1 MSNDKE
7 SEPQGVNLA
16 KGLPMFSG
24 ANPAALEKEK
34 QLLTSVQ
41 SKGAGTRL
49 KAYWG
54 LTGPG
59 WMQSAMTLGAS
70 SSAASLFA
78 GALVGYS
85 LLWVQ
90 PLAMLFGVMMLS
102 AMMHQTLSTGCR
114 PFEAMRRYI
123 HPAFAWTWALAA
135 LLTTIIWH
143 IPQYAMAAGM
153 AQDMVKA
160 VSGWQPEPRQET
172 VSLLVIGAIILCAS
186 IYITWGYGQKR
197 KGVRLYERVLKGF
210 LWLIIFAF
218 ALVVLDG
225 FIKGKISI
233 TEMLKG
239 FIPGIPKSDN
249 PQTQQKITS
258 LIIGGFSGAIGIN
271 MTFLFPY
278 TLLARGWGKEHRG
291 LGGFDLLTGMLIPYS
306 LATGLIIVATAATLH
321 NTPQISQM
329 IAENRQLTP
338 VLAASM
344 LEQAGINHFVAR
356 IVFGLGILGMV
367 MTTIS
372 MQMLVAGFAVCE
384 MFRVEPGGR
393 LYRLAC
399 LIPAPAFLGV
409 LFWQKM
415 SYWIAIPTAAICGI
429 LLPIAYIGF
438 FLLNNNKRYLGDDTP
453 RGAKAVFWNIGMLT
467 AIALTLAGGI
477 YYSVTVV
484 IPYCQRLAGVWK
496 G

>member
-1 MSNDKE
+1 MPKDTENGTGISL
-7 SEPQGVNLA
+7 S
-16 KGLPMFSG
+16 KGLPMFVS
-24 ANPAALEKEK
+24 ANPAALEKET
-34 QLLTSVQ
+34 QLLASVE
-41 SKGAGTRL
+41 SKGAATRI
-49 KAYWG
+49 KTYWR

-78 GALVGYS
+78 GALVGYG

-90 PLAMLFGVMMLS
+90 PLAMMFGVIMLS
-102 AMMHQTLSTGCR
+102 AMVHQTLSTGCR
-114 PFEAMRRYI
+114 PFDAMRRFI

-135 LLTTIIWH
+135 LLSTIIWH

-153 AQDMVKA
+153 AQDMLKA
-160 VSGWQPEPRQET
+160 VTGWQPEPHQET
-172 VSLLVIGAIILCAS
+172 VSLLGLGFVILCVS
-186 IYITWGYGQKR
+186 VYITWGYGKKR
-197 KGVRLYERVLKGF
+197 KGVRLYERILKGF

-225 FIKGKISI
+225 FIKGKIAVG
-233 TEMLKG
+233 EMFKG
-239 FIPGIPKSDN
+239 FIPNIPKSDN
-249 PQTQQKITS
+249 PQVRQKITS
-258 LIIGGFSGAIGIN
+258 LIIGGFSGAVGIN

-278 TLLARGWGKEHRG
+278 TLLARGWSREHRG
-291 LGGFDLLTGMLIPYS
+291 LGKFDLLTGMLIPYS
-306 LATGLIIVATAATLH
+306 VATGLIIVATGATLY
-321 NTPQISQM
+321 NTPQIEQM
-329 IAENRQLTP
+329 LAENRQLTP

-344 LEQAGINHFVAR
+344 LEQAGIHHFVAR
-356 IVFGLGILGMV
+356 IIFGMGILGMV

-384 MFRVEPGGR
+384 MFKVEPGGR
-393 LYRLAC
+393 LYRWAC
-399 LIPAPAFLGV
+399 LIPTPAFLGV

-415 SYWIAIPTAAICGI
+415 SYWVAIPTAAICGI

-438 FLLNNNKRYLGDDTP
+438 FLLNNNKRYLGEDTP
-453 RGAKAVFWNIGMLT
+453 RGIKAVFWNIGMVT
-467 AIALTLAGGI
+467 AIVLTLAGAV

-484 IPYCQRLAGVWK
+484 IPYCQRLAGVLK

>member
-1 MSNDKE
+1 MSNDRE
-7 SEPQGVNLA
+7 CRPQQISLA
-16 KGLPMFSG
+16 KGLPMFSS
-24 ANPAALEKEK
+24 ADPAAMENEK
-34 QLLTSVQ
+34 QLLAAVKA
-41 SKGAGTRL
+41 KGAGARIRT
-49 KAYWG
+49 YWG

-59 WMQSAMTLGAS
+59 WMQGAMTLGAS

-78 GALVGYS
+78 GALVGCS

-90 PLAMLFGVMMLS
+90 PVAMLFGVIMLS
-102 AMMHQTLSTGCR
+102 AMVHQTLSTGCR
-114 PFEAMRRYI
+114 PFDAMRHYI
-123 HPAFAWTWALAA
+123 HPAFAWTWALSA
-135 LLTTIIWH
+135 LISTIVWH

-160 VSGWQPEPRQET
+160 VSGWQPAPAQEQ
-172 VSLLVIGAIILCAS
+172 VSLLIIGFVILCAS
-186 IYITWGYGQKR
+186 VYITWGYGQKR
-197 KGVRLYERVLKGF
+197 KGVRLYERVMKGF

-218 ALVVLDG
+218 ALVVLNS
-225 FIKGKISI
+225 FIKGKISM
-233 TEMLKG
+233 TEILKG
-239 FIPGIPKSDN
+239 FVPNIPEADN
-249 PQTQQKITS
+249 PQARQKITS
-258 LIIGGFSGAIGIN
+258 LIVGGFSGAIGIN

-291 LGGFDLLTGMLIPYS
+291 LGSFDLLTGMLIPYS
-306 LATGLIIVATAATLH
+306 IATSLIIVAAAATLH
-321 NTPQISQM
+321 NTPQVNQVF
-329 IAENRQLTP
+329 AENRQLTP

-356 IVFGLGILGMV
+356 IIFGLGILGMV

-384 MFRVEPGGR
+384 MFKVEPGGR

-399 LIPAPAFLGV
+399 LIPTPAFLGV

-415 SYWIAIPTAAICGI
+415 SYWIAIPTAALCGI

-453 RGAKAVFWNIGMLT
+453 RGAKALVWNLGMIT
-467 AIALTLAGGI
+467 AIVLTTAGSV
-477 YYSVTVV
+477 YYCVTVV
-484 IPYCQRLAGVWK
+484 FPFCQRLAGAWK